1 MADGVWK
8 GVQVFWRSH
17 QLLLNKSYDPISP
30 FMRKVDNGKNKKE
43 KEKKEKENNVV
54 YSGH

>member
-8 GVQVFWRSH
+8 GVQLSQNRFFDTSTP
-17 QLLLNKSYDPISP
+17 S
-30 FMRKVDNGKNKKE
+30 MRKVDDGE
-43 KEKKEKENNVV
+43 KTKLEEENNVV